1 MTQAAPAD
9 RQDRAAAPSPLER
22 LRTYLGALP
31 EAAKSMLVREIEN
44 ARRRGEE
51 VPGGDLIIAAI
62 RGPAPEQPVP
72 PGPRPAMTTAE
83 VARRDADGARALFR
97 PLEPFLIDEPIE
109 TRVPGRLARTTL
121 PSVWTWLARD
131 LVPADAAAFSQAV
144 SEAGDDETAQA
155 LLAGEFLA
163 RIRPA
168 IASALDTAA
177 RNAQAHQ
184 RLVGRLDSER
194 ALVELPELIRIL
206 TDTAAIAAPA
216 SKLPPTIRNLAE
228 ESLAN
233 VRSILEPVAV
243 SRRDLIPYCLAL
255 IQNRLAHRAQLV
267 RIAVAIAESDDPAK
281 IAATPFRAAVDLVI
295 CDLERAAIR
304 ARAAL
309 REYRFAALGRAVKE
323 FHDGARSLRTD
334 MNLVSEGPWQRRV
347 AKLRS
352 ELAADLTAELESLP
366 GQVRRLLRP
375 RQKGELSAA
384 PLTSDAVGEV
394 ETRLDL
400 LATCRTYASEIALNE
415 LTLRIHSEIQTYLDP
430 TLTQLMENI
439 RQQPETDRALKI
451 SQIDAAVRF
460 SARIFG
466 PSYAQLLQ
474 KAADVAIQSGKSSR

>member
-1 MTQAAPAD
+1 MTQAASAD

-22 LRTYLGALP
+22 LRAYLGGLP
-31 EAAKSMLVREIEN
+31 ETAKAMLVREIEN
-44 ARRRGEE
+44 ARRRGED

-62 RGPAPEQPVP
+62 RAPETEP
-72 PGPRPAMTTAE
+72 PGSRTAPATAE

-109 TRVPGRLARTTL
+109 TRVPGRLARSTL
-121 PSVWTWLARD
+121 ASVWTWLARD
-131 LVPADAAAFSQAV
+131 LVPADAAAFCQAV
-144 SEAGDDETAQA
+144 AEAGDDETAQA

-163 RIRPA
+163 RARPA
-168 IASALDTAA
+168 IAAALDAAA
-177 RNAQAHQ
+177 RNAQAQQ
-184 RLVGRLDSER
+184 RLVGRLDNDR
-194 ALVELPELIRIL
+194 ALVELPELVRLL
-206 TDTAAIAAPA
+206 TDMPAIVAPA
-216 SKLPPTIRNLAE
+216 NKLPPTIRNLADD
-228 ESLAN
+228 SLAN
-233 VRSILEPVAV
+233 VRAVLEPVAV

-267 RIAVAIAESDDPAK
+267 RIAVAVAESDDPAK

-295 CDLERAAIR
+295 CDLERATIR

-309 REYRFAALGRAVKE
+309 REERFPALGRAVKE

-347 AKLRS
+347 AKLRAD
-352 ELAADLTAELESLP
+352 LAADLSAELESLP

-375 RQKGELSAA
+375 RQKGDLSAA
-384 PLTSDAVGEV
+384 PLSADAVSEV

-415 LTLRIHSEIQTYLDP
+415 LTLRIHSEIQAYLDP
-430 TLTQLMENI
+430 TLTQLMESI
-439 RQQPETDRALKI
+439 RQQPEVERAVKI

-466 PSYAQLLQ
+466 ASYAQLLQ
-474 KAADVAIQSGKSSR
+474 KAADVAIQSGKSGR